1 METLALVSLL
11 ITAVLLLL
19 GVEIL
24 VCLGGGAI
32 LMTLMTGAFPIENV
46 GFTAF
51 SSINIFPLLAMP
63 LYILTGDLVSAGGI
77 SHMFVVLAKS
87 LVGWVRG
94 GLAVTT
100 MVAAEGFAAISGSN
114 SATVAAM
121 GRIMVPELKE
131 DGYPEDFA
139 AGTIACCGTI
149 GIITPPSIVFIL
161 YGVTAGTSIGDL
173 FLGGVLPG
181 LILVTAM
188 STAALTVC
196 WRRGYGSTFPFDL
209 GTALRAAWK
218 AKLAFGAIAIILG
231 GIYGGLFTP
240 TEAAGISVSYCLL
253 AGLFIT
259 REIKVKQLPAI
270 MAQSSGVN
278 GMIAPIIAMAMIFSE
293 LLAVTGLP
301 QAGVS
306 FLLGFSENPTAV
318 MGLVLLILLIA
329 GCVMEATP
337 NILLLTPLLVP
348 VANSLG
354 YHPVHFGVIMVVTLA
369 IGFVTPPL
377 GLNLFVA
384 SSVTGVSFTRIAV
397 RAIPYIIALVTGLLI
412 IWQVPYLSLIFLEH

>member
-1 METLALVSLL
+1 MEFLELVCLL
-11 ITAVLLLL
+11 ITTALLLL

-24 VCLGGGAI
+24 VCLGIGAI
-32 LMTLMTGAFPIENV
+32 LMTLVTGAFPLANV

-51 SSINIFPLLAMP
+51 SAIDIFPLLAMP

-131 DGYPEDFA
+131 DGYPSDFA
-139 AGTIACCGTI
+139 AATIACCGTV

-173 FLGGVLPG
+173 FLGGILPG
-181 LILVTAM
+181 LVLISAM
-188 STAALTVC
+188 STAALVVC
-196 WRRGYGSTFPFDL
+196 WRQRFGSTFPFDFR
-209 GTALRAAWK
+209 TALRAVWK
-218 AKLAFGAIAIILG
+218 AKLAFGATAIILG

-240 TEAAGISVSYCLL
+240 TEAAGIAVAYCLF
-253 AGLFIT
+253 AGLFVT
-259 REIKVKQLPAI
+259 KEIKVRQIPEI
-270 MAQSSGVN
+270 MSQSSRVN
-278 GMIAPIIAMAMIFSE
+278 GMIAPIIAMAVIFSE
-293 LLAVTGLP
+293 VLAVTGLP
-301 QAGVS
+301 ESGVQ

-318 MGLVLLILLIA
+318 MGLVLVIILIA

-354 YHPVHFGVIMVVTLA
+354 YHPVHFGVMVVVTLA

-384 SSVTGVSFTRIAV
+384 SSVTGVPFTRIAV
-397 RAIPYIIALVTGLLI
+397 KAIPYLMALLIGLLI
-412 IWQVPYLSLIFLEH
+412 IWQIPYLSLALLEH

>member
-1 METLALVSLL
+1 METLALISLL

-32 LMTLMTGAFPIENV
+32 LMTLMTGAFPVENV

-121 GRIMVPELKE
+121 GRMMVPELKE

-173 FLGGVLPG
+173 FLGGVIPG
-181 LILVTAM
+181 LILVAGM
-188 STAALTVC
+188 STAALVVC
-196 WRRGYGSTFPFDL
+196 WSQGHGSTFPFDL
-209 GTALRAAWK
+209 GTALKAAWK

-240 TEAAGISVSYCLL
+240 TEAAGIAVAYCLL
-253 AGLFIT
+253 AGLFVT
-259 REIKVKQLPAI
+259 REIKVKQLPKI

-301 QAGVS
+301 QAGVNY
-306 FLLGFSENPTAV
+306 LLGFSGNPTSV
-318 MGLVLLILLIA
+318 MGLVLVILLIA

-354 YHPVHFGVIMVVTLA
+354 YHPVHFGVMMVVTLA

-384 SSVTGVSFTRIAV
+384 SSVTGVPFTRIAV
-397 RAIPYIIALVTGLLI
+397 KAVPYIMALVTGLMI
-412 IWQVPYLSLIFLEH
+412 IWQFPLLTLVFLDH

>member
-1 METLALVSLL
+1 MDSLALVSLL

-24 VCLGGGAI
+24 VCLGMGAI
-32 LMTLMTGAFPIENV
+32 MMTLVTGAFPLENV

-51 SSINIFPLLAMP
+51 SAINIFPLLAMP

-121 GRIMVPELKE
+121 GRIMVPELKN
-131 DGYPEDFA
+131 DGYPADFA
-139 AGTIACCGTI
+139 AGTIACCGTV

-173 FLGGVLPG
+173 FLGGVFPG
-181 LILVTAM
+181 LVLVGAM
-188 STAALTVC
+188 STAALLVC
-196 WRRGYGSTFPFDL
+196 WRKGYGSTFPFDFK
-209 GTALRAAWK
+209 TALRAVWK

-240 TEAAGISVSYCLL
+240 TEAAGIAVAYCLF
-253 AGLFIT
+253 AGLFVT
-259 REIKVKQLPAI
+259 REIKVKQLPKI

-278 GMIAPIIAMAMIFSE
+278 GMIAPIIALAMIFSE
-293 LLAVTGLP
+293 VLAVTGIP
-301 QAGVS
+301 ESGVRYI
-306 FLLGFSENPTAV
+306 LGFSENPIAV

-354 YHPVHFGVIMVVTLA
+354 YHPVHFGVMMVVTLA

-384 SSVTGVSFTRIAV
+384 SSVTGVPFTRIAV
-397 RAIPYIIALVTGLLI
+397 KALPYITALLLGLLI
-412 IWQVPYLSLIFLEH
+412 IWQIPLLSLSLLEH

>member
-1 METLALVSLL
+1 MESLALVSLL

-24 VCLGGGAI
+24 VCLGIGSI
-32 LMTLMTGAFPIENV
+32 LMTVMTGAFPLENV

-51 SSINIFPLLAMP
+51 SAINIFPLLAMP

-100 MVAAEGFAAISGSN
+100 IVAAEGFAAISGSN

-131 DGYPEDFA
+131 DGYPADFA
-139 AGTIACCGTI
+139 AGTVACCGTV

-181 LILVTAM
+181 LVLVAAM

-209 GTALRAAWK
+209 GTAIRAAWK
-218 AKLAFGAIAIILG
+218 AKLAFGATAIVLG

-240 TEAAGISVSYCLL
+240 TEAAGIAVAYCLF
-253 AGLFIT
+253 AGVFVT
-259 REIKVKQLPAI
+259 KEIKVKQLPKI
-270 MAQSSGVN
+270 MEQSSGVN

-301 QAGVS
+301 EAGVQY
-306 FLLGFSENPTAV
+306 LLGFSQNPTAV
-318 MGLVLLILLIA
+318 MGLVLVILL
-329 GCVMEATP
+329 
-337 NILLLTPLLVP
+337 
-348 VANSLG
+348 S
-354 YHPVHFGVIMVVTLA
+354 TL
-369 IGFVTPPL
+369 
-377 GLNLFVA
+377 
-384 SSVTGVSFTRIAV
+384 R
-397 RAIPYIIALVTGLLI
+397 
-412 IWQVPYLSLIFLEH
+412 

>member
-1 METLALVSLL
+1 MDSLALVSLI

-24 VCLGGGAI
+24 VCLGMGAI
-32 LMTLMTGAFPIENV
+32 MLTLVTGAFPMENV

-51 SSINIFPLLAMP
+51 SAINIFPLLAMP

-131 DGYPEDFA
+131 DGYPVDFA
-139 AGTIACCGTI
+139 AGTIACCGTV

-173 FLGGVLPG
+173 FLGGVFPG
-181 LILVTAM
+181 LVLVGVM
-188 STAALTVC
+188 STAALLVC
-196 WRRGYGSTFPFDL
+196 WRKGYGSTFPFDFR
-209 GTALRAAWK
+209 TALRAVWK

-240 TEAAGISVSYCLL
+240 TEAAGIAVAYCLF
-253 AGLFIT
+253 AGLF
-259 REIKVKQLPAI
+259 
-270 MAQSSGVN
+270 
-278 GMIAPIIAMAMIFSE
+278 
-293 LLAVTGLP
+293 VT
-301 QAGVS
+301 
-306 FLLGFSENPTAV
+306 
-318 MGLVLLILLIA
+318 
-329 GCVMEATP
+329 
-337 NILLLTPLLVP
+337 
-348 VANSLG
+348 
-354 YHPVHFGVIMVVTLA
+354 
-369 IGFVTPPL
+369 
-377 GLNLFVA
+377 
-384 SSVTGVSFTRIAV
+384 
-397 RAIPYIIALVTGLLI
+397 
-412 IWQVPYLSLIFLEH
+412 LSLIHISEPTRPMKESRMPSSA

>member
-1 METLALVSLL
+1 M
-11 ITAVLLLL
+11 LLLL

-24 VCLGGGAI
+24 VCLGIGAI
-32 LMTLMTGAFPIENV
+32 LMTLVTNAFPLANV

-51 SSINIFPLLAMP
+51 SAIDIFPLLAMP

-121 GRIMVPELKE
+121 GRMMVPELKE
-131 DGYPEDFA
+131 DGYPEDFSA
-139 AGTIACCGTI
+139 ATIACCGTV

-173 FLGGVLPG
+173 FLGGILPG
-181 LILVTAM
+181 LVLISAM
-188 STAALTVC
+188 SIAALVVC

-209 GTALRAAWK
+209 QTALRAAWK
-218 AKLAFGAIAIILG
+218 AKLAFGATAIILG
-231 GIYGGLFTP
+231 GIYGGVFSP
-240 TEAAGISVSYCLL
+240 TEAAGIAVFYCLF
-253 AGLFIT
+253 AGLFVT
-259 REIKVKQLPAI
+259 REIKVKQLPVI
-270 MAQSSGVN
+270 MSQSSRVN
-278 GMIAPIIAMAMIFSE
+278 GMIAPIIAMAVIFSE
-293 LLAVTGLP
+293 VLAVTGLP
-301 QAGVS
+301 ESGVQ
-306 FLLGFSENPTAV
+306 FFLGFSENPTAV
-318 MGLVLLILLIA
+318 MGLVLVIILIA

-348 VANSLG
+348 VANTLG
-354 YHPVHFGVIMVVTLA
+354 YHPVHFGVMVVVTLA

-384 SSVTGVSFTRIAV
+384 SSVTGVPFTRIAV
-397 RAIPYIIALVTGLLI
+397 KAIPYLMALVIGLII
-412 IWQVPYLSLIFLEH
+412 IWQVPYLSLVFLKN

>member
-1 METLALVSLL
+1 METLALISLL
-11 ITAVLLLL
+11 ITAVFLLL

-32 LMTLMTGAFPIENV
+32 LMTLMTGAFPVENV

-121 GRIMVPELKE
+121 GRIMVPELKA

-173 FLGGVLPG
+173 FIGGVIPG
-181 LILVTAM
+181 LILVAGM

-196 WRRGYGSTFPFDL
+196 WSQGHGSTFPFNL
-209 GTALRAAWK
+209 KTALKAAWK

-240 TEAAGISVSYCLL
+240 TEAAGIAVAYCLL
-253 AGLFIT
+253 AGLFVT
-259 REIKVKQLPAI
+259 REIKVKQLPDI

-301 QAGVS
+301 QAGVN
-306 FLLGFSENPTAV
+306 FLLSFSGNPTSV
-318 MGLVLLILLIA
+318 MGLVLVILLIA

-384 SSVTGVSFTRIAV
+384 SSVTGVPFTRIAV
-397 RAIPYIIALVTGLLI
+397 KAVPYIMALVTGLMI
-412 IWQVPYLSLIFLEH
+412 IWQFPLLTLMFLDH